1 MSKEM
6 EIIKN
11 LEEKLQNINNF
22 NISFATYQEDIRY
35 FTIFQNK
42 NHKFVVFNFRI
53 LDSWLQNG
61 QKRLESLLKP
71 DKDLLPEERV
81 MLTMELQS
89 DIEQEILKTKKCKEI
104 WISIEPERDEISDD
118 SQVKICIFCE
128 IID

>member
-1 MSKEM
+1 M

-11 LEEKLQNINNF
+11 LEEKLQSINNF
-22 NISFATYQEDIRY
+22 NISFATYQEDIRL
-35 FTIFQNK
+35 
-42 NHKFVVFNFRI
+42 

-89 DIEQEILKTKKCKEI
+89 DIEQEILKTKNCEDI
-104 WISIEPERDEISDD
+104 WNSIMPEEEEISDN
-118 SQVKICIFCE
+118 SQNCIMKQSE
-128 IID
+128 IIKTQQNLLTEVKKEGEKFGE